1 MFKNLYKILLLNI
14 RKEYKRIFFEFL
26 KNNSL
31 VCGIMFVNYDILERI
46 RMIIKKKYFEEDDT
60 LNLELILINFIICIG
75 MKVLE

>member
-31 VCGIMFVNYDILERI
+31 VCGIMFVNYDILER
-46 RMIIKKKYFEEDDT
+46 MGMIKKKKVFWRRRYVEFG
-60 LNLELILINFIICIG
+60 INFN
-75 MKVLE
+75 